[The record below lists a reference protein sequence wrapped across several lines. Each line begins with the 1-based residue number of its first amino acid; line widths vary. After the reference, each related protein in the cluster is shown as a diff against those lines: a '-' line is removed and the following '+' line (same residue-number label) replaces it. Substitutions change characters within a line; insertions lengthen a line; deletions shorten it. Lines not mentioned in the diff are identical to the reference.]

1 MKTATVSFTR
11 RSTKRQAGVAAV
23 ELALIMPI
31 MLSFLLFPIFYAM
44 CFWHYT
50 VAQKAAQDAAR
61 YLSTVPQSE
70 MRTPA
75 LAEAAGEMAIEIAK
89 REIAELAPG
98 SEIRD
103 PYVYC
108 GNDSCG
114 GRSRGE
120 PLPETVRVKLT
131 FSMYDPFGFVDA
143 GWLGAEIT
151 ANYTL
156 RYVGN

>member
-1 MKTATVSFTR
+1 MKKAAVSYQR
-11 RSTKRQAGVAAV
+11 RSRSRQSGAAAV

-31 MLSFLLFPIFYAM
+31 LLSFLLFQIFYAM

-50 VAQKAAQDAAR
+50 VAQKAVQDAAR

-70 MRTPA
+70 MRTPE
-75 LAEAAGEMAIEIAK
+75 LAEAAGEMAKEIAK

-103 PYVYC
+103 PYTYC
-108 GNDSCG
+108 GDDSCG
-114 GRSRGE
+114 GLARGE
-120 PLPETVRVKLT
+120 LPETVRVKLT
-131 FSMYDPFGFVDA
+131 FSVYDPFGFVDL
-143 GWLGAEIT
+143 GWMGASIT

>member
-1 MKTATVSFTR
+1 MKTATISCFR
-11 RSTKRQAGVAAV
+11 RPKKRQAGAAVV
-23 ELALIMPI
+23 ELALTLPI
-31 MLSFLLFPIFYAM
+31 LVSFLLFPMFYAM

-75 LAEAAGEMAIEIAK
+75 LAEAASEMAVEIAK

-98 SEIRD
+98 SAIRG
-103 PYVYC
+103 PSAYC
-108 GNDSCG
+108 GSDFCG
-114 GRSRGE
+114 TRNWGD
-120 PLPETVRVKLT
+120 PLPETVRVQLK
-131 FSMYDPFGFVDA
+131 FSVYDPFGIVDV
-143 GWLGAEIT
+143 GWMGAEIT

-156 RYVGN
+156 RYAGN